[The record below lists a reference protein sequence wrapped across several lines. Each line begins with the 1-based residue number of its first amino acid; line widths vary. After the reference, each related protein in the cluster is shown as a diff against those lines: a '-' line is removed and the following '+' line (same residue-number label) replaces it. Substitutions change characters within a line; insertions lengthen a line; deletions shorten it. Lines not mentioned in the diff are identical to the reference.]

1 MSGAIA
7 QPTTLR
13 ANRSGTTAR
22 YSQIQPAAAR
32 SDVGDVSDPRWV
44 GPHRIE
50 LTIEHVGSDRQCMSA
65 VGGVYELALPR
76 RAQAMR
82 AHQTAHA
89 IAARYDASQGHCR
102 PETTACV
109 STTTGGECSFQM
121 HAGLA
126 YWRRDLPAFA
136 CGVVAS
142 AADLQHPAEL
152 LHRHG
157 VVLVLQPLDELEA
170 HRSSRAKK
178 AEAFFNVST
187 SPRSC
192 SFSAWS

>member
-44 GPHRIE
+44 GRRRIE
-50 LTIEHVGSDRQCMSA
+50 LSIQHVGSDRQCMLA

-76 RAQAMR
+76 RAQAML

-89 IAARYDASQGHCR
+89 IAAHCDASQGHCR
-102 PETTACV
+102 SQTTACV
-109 STTTGGECSFQM
+109 SITTGGECSFLM

-136 CGVVAS
+136 CRVIAR
-142 AADLQHPAEL
+142 AADLQHPAKL
-152 LHRHG
+152 RHWHG
-157 VVLVLQPLDELEA
+157 VVLLLQLLDELEA
-170 HRSSRAKK
+170 HRNSRAKK
-178 AEAFFNVST
+178 AEVFFNVFT

-192 SFSAWS
+192 LFSASS